1 MIAITT
7 VTKVGR
13 WLGIH
18 DIYQINKV
26 ALLPVSSVPL
36 FPLGEEDRKREAALV
51 EKLTTLIEDSGFYF
65 SYTFDLTNTAQR
77 QAAQT
82 KTVRITRSSRPRTSA
97 PLCTLCAAL
106 PTPRYY
112 PCDCYRAFIS
122 CKYRGADSTLI
133 DI

>member
-13 WLGIH
+13 WLGAH

-26 ALLPVSSVPL
+26 TLLPVSSVPL

-82 KTVRITRSSRPRTSA
+82 KTVRITLAHQARA
-97 PLCTLCAAL
+97 PLCLAAPL
-106 PTPRYY
+106 YSLHRT
-112 PCDCYRAFIS
+112 S
-122 CKYRGADSTLI
+122 
-133 DI
+133 